1 MDRPV
6 LATVVLPTHG
16 AGDGLVTVVR
26 DLAVAAYAL
35 RARGVALDVL
45 LLDDGRA
52 GPAALAAKAAADF
65 GLPLTAVAGPPSQ
78 GAAYLAGFRQVLDRG
93 RADLVVTL
101 DSTGQH
107 DATQI
112 PHLIDQLLTEDLDV
126 VIGSRWARASGT
138 PGLTLRR
145 WALGRTANLVFR
157 WVTGIA
163 RVTDVTTT
171 FRIARIDVVRELD
184 LDGLPVDA
192 RSQQMAFVAAAVG
205 HGRRVGEGA
214 ILYRPPA
221 SSLRSVGARDVA
233 SFAAQL
239 LPLRRV
245 RSRLRTERLS
255 PGGRRFSE
263 ETFGAAGDLER
274 LGAAGHFFGWVLE
287 EFRPYLRG
295 RVLEVGAGMGTI
307 TRRLVGCDPELSIVA
322 LEPAANVFGDLSSF
336 AALTPRVTAAR
347 QTLAGYLAGSDERF
361 DAVVYLNVLEHIEDD
376 ATELRL
382 AATALRPG
390 GALLVFGPAL
400 EWLYSELDYNAGH
413 YRRYALGRLRRLARA
428 AGFEVLSLHYFDVV
442 GVVPYFVAYRLL
454 RRPAISGS
462 TLWGYDRLLV
472 PVSRLLQRAV
482 PRPPLGKNVVL
493 VARKAGPGPILRGST
508 TEELPDAPG
517 TPFRGSPD
525 PSGRT
530 PPAGG

>member
-1 MDRPV
+1 MDRAA

-35 RARGVALDVL
+35 RARGMGLDVL
-45 LLDDGRA
+45 LLDDGRS
-52 GPAALAAKAAADF
+52 GSAALAAKAAADF
-65 GLPLTAVAGPPSQ
+65 GLPLATVTGPPSQ
-78 GAAYLAGFRQVLDRG
+78 GAAFLAGYRQVLEQG
-93 RADLVVTL
+93 RAGLVVTL

-107 DATQI
+107 DATQL
-112 PHLIDQLLTEDLDV
+112 PQLIDQLLAEDLDV
-126 VIGSRWARASGT
+126 IIGSRWARASGT

-163 RVTDVTTT
+163 GVTDVTTT
-171 FRIARIDVVRELD
+171 FRIARIEVLRELD
-184 LDGLPVDA
+184 LDDLPVDA

-205 HGRRVGEGA
+205 HGRQVGEGA

-221 SSLRSVGARDVA
+221 SSLAPVGARDVT

-239 LPLRRV
+239 LPLRRA

-255 PGGRRFSE
+255 PGGRWFSDQ
-263 ETFGAAGDLER
+263 TFGAAGDLER
-274 LGAAGHFFGWVLE
+274 LGAAGHFFGWALE
-287 EFRPYLRG
+287 EFGPYLRG
-295 RVLEVGAGMGTI
+295 RVLEVGAGTGTI
-307 TRRLVGCDPELSIVA
+307 TRRLVERDPELSIVA
-322 LEPAANVFGDLSSF
+322 LEPAANLVGDLNSF

-347 QTLAGYLAGSDERF
+347 QTLAEYLAGSHERF
-361 DAVVYLNVLEHIEDD
+361 DAVVYLNVLEHVEDD

-390 GALLVFGPAL
+390 GVLLVFGPAQ

-413 YRRYALGRLRRLARA
+413 YRRYSLGRLRQLARA

-442 GVVPYFVAYRLL
+442 GVLPYYVAYRLL

-472 PVSRLLQRAV
+472 PVSRRLQRAV
-482 PRPPLGKNVVL
+482 PRPPVGKNVVL
-493 VARKAGPGPILRGST
+493 VARKAGPRPAPRGT
-508 TEELPDAPG
+508 L
-517 TPFRGSPD
+517 
-525 PSGRT
+525 
-530 PPAGG
+530 PAGR